1 MTRLLNKSR
10 FIWDYTKHEIPNV
23 EVKNCGD
30 KVKAAR
36 QGRLYI
42 LERLKMDN
50 LVLPIKTK
58 ETTVNE
64 ALAGNNV
71 LMTGRILNKREL
83 GMVED

>member
-1 MTRLLNKSR
+1 
-10 FIWDYTKHEIPNV
+10 
-23 EVKNCGD
+23 
-30 KVKAAR
+30 
-36 QGRLYI
+36 
-42 LERLKMDN
+42 MDN